1 MLGVGLDVLM
11 YEVDAGAVLVVVM
24 ISPSKEATLLDE
36 ALALTSLAF
45 SVFAFIIGLIM
56 ANRSAPAMM
65 TNIVT
70 RNTIVRVM
78 LPLGLLLWAITACAS
93 FIFGA
98 ICWFLIFDFERAPPK
113 LQCQIEVS

>member
-24 ISPSKEATLLDE
+24 ISPSKEATLVSE
-36 ALALTSLAF
+36 ALALTSFAF
-45 SVFAFIIGLIM
+45 SLFAFIIWLIM

-65 TNIVT
+65 TNIV
-70 RNTIVRVM
+70 TIVRVM

-98 ICWFLIFDFERAPPK
+98 TCWFLIFYFEQAP
-113 LQCQIEVS
+113 QNSNARSRYRDR